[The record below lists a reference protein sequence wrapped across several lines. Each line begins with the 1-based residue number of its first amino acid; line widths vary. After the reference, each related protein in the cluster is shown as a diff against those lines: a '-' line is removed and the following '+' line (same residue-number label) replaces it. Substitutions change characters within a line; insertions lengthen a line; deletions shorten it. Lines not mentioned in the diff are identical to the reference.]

1 LRIGC
6 KQGAVLSAIAY
17 CVYVNGLFDELRRNR
32 SGCWVGQTFLGLLGY
47 SDDNFL
53 LAPSREALQAMLRI
67 CESYAASHGLKFS
80 TDPCPKKSK
89 TKCLSFLQKERYVK
103 PVILCENELPWV
115 TSCKHLG
122 NTIVNTATAV
132 AGDIRSQDVMIKRA
146 AYIDKNN
153 DLLQEF
159 HFAHPR
165 TVAEV
170 NMITNSHFYGSVLWN
185 LSSKHV
191 QKLEKTWNVSVRR
204 MFNLPWQ
211 THCYLVEPVSQQPHV
226 RKLMARRFLNFV
238 QSIRRSKKI
247 AIRNLLK
254 SIEFD
259 TRSVTGQNLRNL
271 LLQSNVLDIQKL
283 KGSDVTSEYRSIS
296 EEDQFRVG
304 FINEIIEVMNNNLE
318 IADFTDDELGELL
331 EFLCVS

>member
-1 LRIGC
+1 ML
-6 KQGAVLSAIAY
+6 
-17 CVYVNGLFDELRRNR
+17 LF
-32 SGCWVGQTFLGLLGY
+32 QTILKSWLIENSNLL
-47 SDDNFL
+47 L
-53 LAPSREALQAMLRI
+53 I
-67 CESYAASHGLKFS
+67 S
-80 TDPCPKKSK
+80 T
-89 TKCLSFLQKERYVK
+89 L
-103 PVILCENELPWV
+103 N
-115 TSCKHLG
+115 
-122 NTIVNTATAV
+122 
-132 AGDIRSQDVMIKRA
+132 
-146 AYIDKNN
+146 IDKNN

>member
-1 LRIGC
+1 
-6 KQGAVLSAIAY
+6 
-17 CVYVNGLFDELRRNR
+17 
-32 SGCWVGQTFLGLLGY
+32 
-47 SDDNFL
+47 
-53 LAPSREALQAMLRI
+53 M
-67 CESYAASHGLKFS
+67 
-80 TDPCPKKSK
+80 
-89 TKCLSFLQKERYVK
+89 
-103 PVILCENELPWV
+103 
-115 TSCKHLG
+115 
-122 NTIVNTATAV
+122 NTATAV

-185 LSSKHV
+185 LSSKNV

-226 RKLMARRFLNFV
+226 KTLMASRFLNFV

-259 TRSVTGQNLRNL
+259 TRSVTGQNLRRL
-271 LLQSNVLDIQKL
+271 LLQSNVLDIHQL
-283 KGSDVTSEYRSIS
+283 KGSDVTSKYRSIS

-304 FINEIIEVMNNNLE
+304 IINEIIDIKNNNLE
-318 IADFTDDELGELL
+318 IAGFTDDELDEVL

>member
-1 LRIGC
+1 
-6 KQGAVLSAIAY
+6 
-17 CVYVNGLFDELRRNR
+17 
-32 SGCWVGQTFLGLLGY
+32 
-47 SDDNFL
+47 
-53 LAPSREALQAMLRI
+53 
-67 CESYAASHGLKFS
+67 
-80 TDPCPKKSK
+80 
-89 TKCLSFLQKERYVK
+89 
-103 PVILCENELPWV
+103 
-115 TSCKHLG
+115 
-122 NTIVNTATAV
+122 
-132 AGDIRSQDVMIKRA
+132 
-146 AYIDKNN
+146 
-153 DLLQEF
+153 
-159 HFAHPR
+159 
-165 TVAEV
+165 
-170 NMITNSHFYGSVLWN
+170 MITNSHFYGSVLWN

-191 QKLEKTWNVSVRR
+191 QKTWNVSVRR

-283 KGSDVTSEYRSIS
+283 KGSDVTTEYRSIS
-296 EEDQFRVG
+296 EEDKFRVG